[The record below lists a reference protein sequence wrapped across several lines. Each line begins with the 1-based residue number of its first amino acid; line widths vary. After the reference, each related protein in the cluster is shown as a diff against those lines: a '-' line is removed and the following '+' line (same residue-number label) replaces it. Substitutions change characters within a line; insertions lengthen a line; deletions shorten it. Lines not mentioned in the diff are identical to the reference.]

1 MPVRALPG
9 CGVNV
14 LNPPPILSLAQL
26 LPAGG
31 AQSPPTMER
40 TLAAIMARFD
50 RMWAQFVAARGSF
63 EPFMDLYLERWLHS
77 CVYIVAS
84 SSYDLDPAADHD
96 CALGILI
103 PRDQLVTLTS
113 VTPPRR
119 VRIVGITPEHGL
131 LRTMAEPEAG
141 AVWTGG
147 GGPEYIDLQPDGNSF
162 DLMAGLIKTKS

>member
-26 LPAGG
+26 LPTGG

-63 EPFMDLYLERWLHS
+63 EPFMDLYLDRWLHS
-77 CVYIVAS
+77 YVLSRALCLERRLAYGRADDAGVA
-84 SSYDLDPAADHD
+84 
-96 CALGILI
+96 G
-103 PRDQLVTLTS
+103 TS
-113 VTPPRR
+113 
-119 VRIVGITPEHGL
+119 
-131 LRTMAEPEAG
+131 
-141 AVWTGG
+141 
-147 GGPEYIDLQPDGNSF
+147 
-162 DLMAGLIKTKS
+162 

>member
-77 CVYIVAS
+77 CVYISFTA
-84 SSYDLDPAADHD
+84 HT
-96 CALGILI
+96 IW
-103 PRDQLVTLTS
+103 
-113 VTPPRR
+113 TPP
-119 VRIVGITPEHGL
+119 L
-131 LRTMAEPEAG
+131 TMTARSA
-141 AVWTGG
+141 
-147 GGPEYIDLQPDGNSF
+147 Y
-162 DLMAGLIKTKS
+162 